1 MRASLIVLP
10 LCLFLAS
17 CGSDSLVGHQERNI
31 MSSLPYDSTPCNT
44 LLAKRQSLM
53 SRYYLDEN
61 AKPVVSA
68 TPLGL
73 GPVVPDTR
81 SKAQQAVE
89 QARGEIDAMNR
100 SMVRR
105 KCIPASPKA

>member
-1 MRASLIVLP
+1 MHASLRFLP
-10 LCLFLAS
+10 LCLLLAG

-31 MSSLPYDSTPCNT
+31 MSSLPYDSVSCEA

-53 SRYYLDEN
+53 RRYGLGEN
-61 AKPVVSA
+61 AKPVVGE

-73 GPVVPDTR
+73 GPVVPDMR
-81 SKAQQAVE
+81 STEQRAVE
-89 QARGEIDAMNR
+89 HARGEIDAMNR

-105 KCIPASPKA
+105 KCIPAPPKE

>member
-1 MRASLIVLP
+1 MRASLTVLP
-10 LCLFLAS
+10 LCLLLAS

-31 MSSLPYDSTPCNT
+31 MSSLPYDSTPCDA

-53 SRYYLDEN
+53 SRYKLDEH
-61 AKPVVSA
+61 AKPIVSE

-73 GPVVPDTR
+73 GPMMPDTR
-81 SKAQQAVE
+81 SKEQQASE

-105 KCIPASPKA
+105 KCISAPPKA